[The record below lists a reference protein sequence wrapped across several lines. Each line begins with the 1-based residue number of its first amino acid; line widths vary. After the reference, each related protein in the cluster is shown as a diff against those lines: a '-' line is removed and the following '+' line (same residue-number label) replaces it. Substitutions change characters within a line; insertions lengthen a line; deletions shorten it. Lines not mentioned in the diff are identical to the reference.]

1 MIITPDIL
9 LPEYVALHAR
19 GRPDAPALI
28 GADAVLSW
36 AELLA
41 AMDRVAALL
50 QARGIGPGDTVGV
63 LGSLDSRTVA
73 AQYSVLRAGAAVASL
88 STAVSAEDLR
98 AMVLDCSARAMIV
111 SQPYAAQAQALRATG
126 CGIDGT
132 CWIAADFD
140 APGWTSAWARAPT
153 AVPGANAGSDVFS
166 ILYSSGTTSTPK
178 GIVLTHASRVTYAY
192 MLGAELGWGRD
203 AVSLVATALH
213 SNTSWSQLNLGFLMG
228 GTAVLMRK
236 FDAAAACKLVARH
249 QVSHTILVPAQYA
262 AIVRQPEARAQLTP
276 LRMACTVGSLM
287 VAERKQA
294 IDAMLPGRLHEVYGL
309 TEGLV
314 TVLRPAD
321 LARHAGSVGR
331 PMLGNDIR
339 VLGAADVPQ
348 PQGEAGEIVGCT
360 PFMMQGYLGRPDATA
375 DSIWRDPADGRTFL
389 RSGDIG
395 RFDADGF
402 LHLVDRK
409 KDMIVSGAAN
419 IYPADIERVLL
430 AHPAVADACV
440 IGVPHPRWD
449 ETPLALVVLGA
460 EAVPGAGLDA
470 GALRDWANAR
480 LGAQQRLSEVEF
492 RDALPRNAAGKVV
505 KRVLRA
511 PYWPS
516 AN

>member
-9 LPEYVALHAR
+9 LPEYMALHAR
-19 GRPDAPALI
+19 TRPDAAALI
-28 GADAVLSW
+28 GTDSVLSW
-36 AELLA
+36 AELQDG
-41 AMDRVAALL
+41 MDRVAALL

-63 LGSLDSRTVA
+63 LGSLDPPTVV
-73 AQYSVLRAGAAVASL
+73 AQYGVLRSGAAVASL
-88 STAVSAEDLR
+88 STAVSAGDLR
-98 AMVLDCSARAMIV
+98 AMVLDCGARALVV
-111 SQPYAAQAQALRATG
+111 SKAYAAQAEALRTTG
-126 CGIDGT
+126 CGVAAE

-140 APGWTSAWARAPT
+140 GPGWTRAQSMAPT
-153 AVPGANAGSDVFS
+153 AAPGPNAGHDVFS

-178 GIVLTHASRVTYAY
+178 GIVLTHASRVRYAY

-203 AVSLVATALH
+203 ATSLVATALH

-228 GTAVLMRK
+228 GTALLMSR
-236 FDAAAACKLVARH
+236 FDAAAACDLVARH

-262 AIVRQPEARAQLTP
+262 ALVQQPDAATRLGP

-287 VAERKQA
+287 ATERKQA

-314 TVLRPAD
+314 TILRPAD
-321 LARHAGSVGR
+321 LATHAGSVGR
-331 PMLGNDIR
+331 PMMGNDLRI
-339 VLGAADVPQ
+339 LGPTDQ
-348 PQGEAGEIVGCT
+348 PLPCGEAGEIVGCS
-360 PFMMQGYLGRPDATA
+360 PFLMQGYLGRADATA
-375 DSIWRDPADGRTFL
+375 ESVWRDPTSGRDFL

-430 AHPAVADACV
+430 SHPAVADACV

-449 ETPLALVVLGA
+449 ETPLALVV
-460 EAVPGAGLDA
+460 PGAGGGLEP

-480 LGAQQRLSEVEF
+480 LGAQQRLSVVEF
-492 RDALPRNAAGKVV
+492 RDSLPRNAAGKIT
-505 KRVLRA
+505 KRVLRS
-511 PYWPS
+511 PYWQPV
-516 AN
+516 A